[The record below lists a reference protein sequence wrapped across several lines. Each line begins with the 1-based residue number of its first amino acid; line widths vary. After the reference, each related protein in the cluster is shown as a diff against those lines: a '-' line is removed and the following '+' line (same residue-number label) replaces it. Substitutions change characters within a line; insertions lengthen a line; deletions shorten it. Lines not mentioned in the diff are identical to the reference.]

1 MTAGKPGPL
10 SDLRV
15 VEFAGLGP
23 APFAC
28 MMLADMGA
36 DVVRIDRKGTTTPR
50 PTDIT
55 SRGRR
60 VVELD
65 LKQAD
70 DVAAARAL
78 INSAD
83 VLIEGFRPGVMERMG
98 LGPDDPGITNPGLV
112 YARMTGWGQ
121 TGPLSKAAGHDINYI
136 AITGA
141 LAAIG
146 TEESG
151 PVPPLNLVG
160 DYGGGALYLIAGILA
175 ARIEALRSGRGQVV
189 DCAMCDGVVSMMT
202 LFHSL
207 KAEGLWDQNR
217 RGANLLDGGAPF
229 YGTYRCADGRF
240 VAVGALEPQFYAL
253 LREKAGLDDPAFDA
267 QNDRDNWPAFRR
279 AAEAV
284 FSTRTQAEWCDIMEG
299 TDACFTPVLTMDEAA
314 EHPHLVAR
322 STFVEVGGVRQ
333 AAPAPRFSRTPSA
346 VSSPPNAPIEA
357 ATVLGQ
363 WTATASQPDFL
374 STGTKR

>member
-1 MTAGKPGPL
+1 MTTGKTGPL
-10 SDLRV
+10 RDLRV
-15 VEFAGLGP
+15 IEFAGLGP
-23 APFAC
+23 APFAG

-36 DVVRIDRKGTTTPR
+36 DVVRIDRKGTTTAR

-65 LKQAD
+65 LKNAE
-70 DVAAARAL
+70 DVTSARAL

-98 LGPDDPGITNPGLV
+98 LGPDNSGITNPGLV

-121 TGPLSKAAGHDINYI
+121 TGPLSKVAGHDINYI

-146 TEESG
+146 TEDSG

-207 KAEGLWDQNR
+207 KAEGLWDPGR
-217 RGANLLDGGAPF
+217 RAANLLDGGAPF

-267 QNDRDNWPAFRR
+267 QNDRDSWPAFRR

-284 FSTRTQAEWCDIMEG
+284 FATRTQAEWCDLLEG
-299 TDACFTPVLTMDEAA
+299 SDACFAPVLTMDEAA

-322 STFVEVGGVRQ
+322 STFIEVDGIRQ

-346 VSSPPNAPIEA
+346 VGSPPEAPVEA
-357 ATVLGQ
+357 AAVLDQ
-363 WTATASQPDFL
+363 WTAAVNPSHFS
-374 STGTKR
+374 STRTKR

>member
-23 APFAC
+23 APFAS

-98 LGPDDPGITNPGLV
+98 LGPDDPGINNPGLV

-146 TEESG
+146 TAESG

-284 FSTRTQAEWCDIMEG
+284 FATRTQAEWCDIMEG
-299 TDACFTPVLTMDEAA
+299 TDACFAPVLTMDEAA

-346 VSSPPNAPIEA
+346 VGSPPQSPVEA
-357 ATVLGQ
+357 STVLGQ

-374 STGTKR
+374 TTGTKR

>member
-1 MTAGKPGPL
+1 MTTEPTGPL
-10 SDLRV
+10 RGLRI

-23 APFAC
+23 APFAA
-28 MMLADMGA
+28 MMLSDMGA
-36 DVVRIDRKGTTTPR
+36 DVVRIDRRGTTAPR

-65 LKQAD
+65 LKQPA

-78 INSAD
+78 INAAD

-98 LGPDDPGITNPGLV
+98 LGPNDPAIRNPRLV

-121 TGPLSKAAGHDINYI
+121 DGPLATAAGHDINYI

-146 TEESG
+146 TEETG

-175 ARIEALRSGRGQVV
+175 ARIEAQRSGRGQVV
-189 DCAMCDGVVSMMT
+189 DCAMCDGVVSMMS

-207 KAEGLWDQNR
+207 KAEGQWDADR
-217 RGANLLDGGAPF
+217 RAANLLDGGAPY
-229 YGTYRCADGRF
+229 YGTYRCADGRY

-253 LREKAGLDDPAFDA
+253 LREKAGLTDPAFDA
-267 QNDRDNWPAFRR
+267 QTDRDAWPALRR
-279 AAEAV
+279 AAEEIFAQ
-284 FSTRTQAEWCDIMEG
+284 RTQAEWCDLMEG
-299 TDACFTPVLTMDEAA
+299 TDACFAPVLTMDEAA
-314 EHPHLVAR
+314 EHAHLVAR
-322 STFVEVGGVRQ
+322 STFIDVEGVRQ

-346 VSSPPNAPIEA
+346 VASPPPERPVDVA
-357 ATVLGQ
+357 AVLDQ
-363 WTATASQPDFL
+363 WMATARSA
-374 STGTKR
+374 